1 MGKIITLLNVKGGV
15 GKTTTA
21 INLAGA
27 IGKQKHKVLV
37 IDNDSQSN
45 VTQILNVTSKYTL
58 YDLYTNPKV
67 NFQDCISQYNN
78 YIYVIPNVI
87 NSSMLES
94 QLHNKMSRES
104 ILKNKYAK
112 FPNDFDFILID
123 NSPFLGITVQ
133 NSLVL
138 SDYYMEIIDNSVSAL
153 QGLNMVKKITDEIK
167 ESSLNEDLKLLGILR
182 NRFEKRTIFNKQFDE
197 VVQEELKDKLL
208 KTIIY
213 DSVKYK
219 EATALH
225 KVIQDYSSFHG
236 KPYIELYYEI
246 IKKLSAK

>member
-1 MGKIITLLNVKGGV
+1 MSKIITLLNVKGGV
-15 GKTTTA
+15 GKTTTT

-27 IGKQKHKVLV
+27 IAKQKHKVLI

-45 VTQILNVTSKYTL
+45 VTQILNVTSEYNL
-58 YDLYTNPKV
+58 YDLYTNNKV
-67 NFQDCISQYNN
+67 SFEDCIGSYNN
-78 YIYVIPNVI
+78 YIYVIPNSI
-87 NSSMLES
+87 DSSMLES

-104 ILKNKYAK
+104 ILKNKYDK
-112 FPNDFDFILID
+112 FSNDFDFILID

-138 SDYYMEIIDNSVSAL
+138 SDYYIEIIDNSVSAL

-167 ESSLNEDLKLLGILR
+167 ESTLNENLKLLGILR
-182 NRFEKRTIFNKQFDE
+182 NRFEKRTLFNKQFDE
-197 VVQEELKDKLL
+197 VVQEELKGSLL

-219 EATALH
+219 EASALH
-225 KVIQDYSSFHG
+225 KVIQDYSAHHS
-236 KPYIELYYEI
+236 KVYKDLYYEI
-246 IKKLSAK
+246 IERLKR

>member
-27 IGKQKHKVLV
+27 IEKQKHKVLI

-45 VTQILNVTSKYTL
+45 VTQILNVQADYNL

-67 NFQDCISQYNN
+67 NFEDCISQYSN

-87 NSSMLES
+87 DSSILES

-104 ILKNKYAK
+104 LLKNKYEK
-112 FPNDFDFILID
+112 FADDFDYILID

-138 SDYYMEIIDNSVSAL
+138 SNYYMEIIDNSVSAL
-153 QGLNMVKKITDEIK
+153 QGLNMVEKITGEIR
-167 ESSLNEDLKLLGILR
+167 ESNLNNNLKLLGILR

-197 VVQEELKDKLL
+197 VVQEELKNSLL
-208 KTIIY
+208 NTIIY

-219 EATALH
+219 EAAAMH
-225 KVIQDYSSFHG
+225 KVIQDYSAAHG
-236 KPYIELYYEI
+236 KVYTELYYEI
-246 IKKLSAK
+246 MERTK

>member
-1 MGKIITLLNVKGGV
+1 MGKIITILNVKGGV
-15 GKTTTA
+15 GKTTTT

-27 IGKQKHKVLV
+27 IAAQKHKVLI

-45 VTQILNVTSKYTL
+45 VTQILNVESEYTL
-58 YDLYTNPKV
+58 YDLYTNSKV
-67 NFQDCISQYNN
+67 TFEDCISQYNN
-78 YIYVIPNVI
+78 YIYMIPNVI
-87 NSSMLES
+87 ESSMLES
-94 QLHNKMSRES
+94 KLHNKMSRES

-112 FPNDFDFILID
+112 FANDFDFILID

-167 ESSLNEDLKLLGILR
+167 DSDLNDNLELLGILR

-197 VVQEELKDKLL
+197 VVEEELKGSLL

-225 KVIQDYSSFHG
+225 KVIQDYSLIHS
-236 KPYIELYYEI
+236 KAYRELYYEI
-246 IKKLSAK
+246 ISRIK